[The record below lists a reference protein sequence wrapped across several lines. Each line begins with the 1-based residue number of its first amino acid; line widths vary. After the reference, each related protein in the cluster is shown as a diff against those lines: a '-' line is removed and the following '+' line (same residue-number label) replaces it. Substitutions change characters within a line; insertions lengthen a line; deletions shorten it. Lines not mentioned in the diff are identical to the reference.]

1 MALGNEEVYDYN
13 QYDKM
18 RFEIK
23 NYSSVTDK
31 FLQNIT
37 DELSKWYYASSKVNY
52 FLSLN
57 WTLICEFVI
66 FGKRLQ
72 DDTYDVHISCSNE

>member
-37 DELSKWYYASSKVNY
+37 DELSK
-52 FLSLN
+52 
-57 WTLICEFVI
+57 
-66 FGKRLQ
+66 
-72 DDTYDVHISCSNE
+72 